1 MKVCE
6 VAELLNAEMLCG
18 SDDAE
23 CGGGYSSD
31 LLSDVMANAEEG
43 SALITIQAHANTVA
57 VASHVDLPLI
67 VVCNDRP
74 VPDEMLEAARENNI
88 AICRTAND
96 QFTSAGIL
104 YSRFNAGT

>member
-1 MKVCE
+1 MKAHE
-6 VAELLNAEMLCG
+6 VAELLDAEILCG
-18 SDDAE
+18 SPEVE
-23 CGGGYSSD
+23 CRAGYSSD

-74 VPDEMLEAARENNI
+74 VPEEMLEAARENNI
-88 AICRTAND
+88 AICRTSKD
-96 QFTSAGIL
+96 QFSSAGLL
-104 YSRFNAGT
+104 YARLQTGQ

>member
-1 MKVCE
+1 MKARE
-6 VAELLNAEMLCG
+6 VAELLKAQMLCG
-18 SDDAE
+18 SGEVE
-23 CGGGYSSD
+23 CSGGYSSD

-74 VPDEMLEAARENNI
+74 VPDEMLEAARENDI
-88 AICRTAND
+88 AICRTAKN
-96 QFTSAGIL
+96 QFDSAGLL
-104 YSRFNAGT
+104 YTRFNAGT